1 METSA
6 KNGTNVQEIFIEAS
20 KILYKEFLNYEL
32 TENNKNKNNLK
43 LAESIYNNNNDINN
57 DEKNNTCC

>member
-20 KILYKEFLNYEL
+20 KILYKDFLNHEFS
-32 TENNKNKNNLK
+32 ESSNNNNNKNKKNLK
-43 LAESIYNNNNDINN
+43 FSDSNENE
-57 DEKNNTCC
+57 EKISRCC

>member
-20 KILYKEFLNYEL
+20 KILYKDFLNYEFS
-32 TENNKNKNNLK
+32 ESSNNNNNKNNKNLNFP
-43 LAESIYNNNNDINN
+43 DINN
-57 DEKNNTCC
+57 NEEKNNRCC

>member
-20 KILYKEFLNYEL
+20 KILYKDFLNYEFS
-32 TENNKNKNNLK
+32 ESSNNNNNKNKKNFKFSDSN
-43 LAESIYNNNNDINN
+43 ENE
-57 DEKNNTCC
+57 EKISRCC